1 MPIFSATIA
10 DRLGA
15 LREPNFR
22 LFFLGQAVSRLG
34 DGVAPVALTFAVL
47 GLTHSPSDVGFLFA
61 ARSVPLVG
69 FLLIGGVFGDRLPR
83 RRLMLTADLVRFL
96 SQGLVAALLI
106 GGRARLWELLALQA
120 VHGAATAFF
129 SPALT
134 GLMPAIVS
142 AGRLQE
148 ANSLR
153 GLAASAGNIAGP
165 AL

>member
-34 DGVAPVALTFAVL
+34 DGVAPVALT
-47 GLTHSPSDVGFLFA
+47 
-61 ARSVPLVG
+61 
-69 FLLIGGVFGDRLPR
+69 
-83 RRLMLTADLVRFL
+83 
-96 SQGLVAALLI
+96 
-106 GGRARLWELLALQA
+106 
-120 VHGAATAFF
+120 
-129 SPALT
+129 

-165 AL
+165 ALAGLLVVAFGAGWALAVDAASFGISVAFLARLRLAPHERLPPQSFLRDL